1 MGPDKDEQ
9 RDAQEQ
15 TSQSASYSAATLHVT
30 GCEKN
35 MAHGTQNLPMMN
47 QLKQQKVKDICWLTN

>member
-35 MAHGTQNLPMMN
+35 VGTWNSTFAHDELVQTAES
-47 QLKQQKVKDICWLTN
+47 